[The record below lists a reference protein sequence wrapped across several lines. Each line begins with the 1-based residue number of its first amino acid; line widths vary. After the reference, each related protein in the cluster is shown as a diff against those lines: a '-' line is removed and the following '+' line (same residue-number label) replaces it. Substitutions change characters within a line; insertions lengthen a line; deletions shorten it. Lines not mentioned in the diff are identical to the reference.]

1 MCRGRGGQSIR
12 FSAGVRFYDLPQ
24 GKTIPDLFVVGNGKL
39 LDRQFFDTLLEAKV
53 LIGRWRKDY
62 NTVTYTFQGR
72 QRCAGEET
80 AAIEGG
86 VLGRFAPARGANGAT
101 R

>member
-1 MCRGRGGQSIR
+1 MCRGRGVLSIR

-53 LIGRWRKDY
+53 
-62 NTVTYTFQGR
+62 T
-72 QRCAGEET
+72 C
-80 AAIEGG
+80 
-86 VLGRFAPARGANGAT
+86 PP
-101 R
+101 